1 MANRL
6 PSLQEPDSGFT
17 DEQLHLRNGA
27 KALISRS
34 GHALLVQERHAD
46 GSRFW
51 TLPGGG
57 AGDDEPL
64 PDALRREL
72 VEEIDCRARVADP
85 VTTFT
90 YRHSSRENT
99 YSIYTVFECTLRS
112 EPSPVRSEGI
122 LDHRWVAPSEA
133 PPSTLP
139 QVRRVLRVTNSP

>member
-17 DEQLHLRNGA
+17 DAPLHLRNGA

-34 GHALLVQERHAD
+34 DRALLVQERHAD
-46 GSRFW
+46 GSGFW

-57 AGDDEPL
+57 ARDDESL
-64 PDALRREL
+64 SDALRREL
-72 VEEIDCRARVADP
+72 LEEIGCRSRVTDP

-99 YSIYTVFECTLRS
+99 YSIYTVFDCTLRS

-122 LDHRWVAPSEA
+122 LDYQWVATDELPS
-133 PPSTLP
+133 STLP
-139 QVRRVLRVTNSP
+139 EVRRVLRVTANP